1 MQFGIKI
8 CRHLQ
13 YNSITKLLAIESLV
27 RSLNSEHITKMYFTA
42 LGIDNFDIRWICDTS
57 EEFAEQDP
65 CLYSG
70 CYATNCQLQ
79 IG

>member
-1 MQFGIKI
+1 MPFRSKLGEKKI
-8 CRHLQ
+8 NL
-13 YNSITKLLAIESLV
+13 YVVSI
-27 RSLNSEHITKMYFTA
+27 YC
-42 LGIDNFDIRWICDTS
+42 FDIRWICDTS

>member
-1 MQFGIKI
+1 MNKTYPNYSLSGLNWVKKI
-8 CRHLQ
+8 
-13 YNSITKLLAIESLV
+13 NFNVTSI
-27 RSLNSEHITKMYFTA
+27 Y
-42 LGIDNFDIRWICDTS
+42 NFDIRWICDTS
-57 EEFAEQDP
+57 EEFAQQDP